1 MSIEKKIQV
10 VKYPGNDGKQLFQ
23 TILAVRQKRDT
34 EVTEIVQNILDEVKS
49 NGDEAV
55 FAFTK
60 KFDKVTLSTSNV
72 KISKK
77 EVLAQAKKVKPA
89 LKTAIDLSA
98 ERIRAFHEKQCRKG
112 FSLKTPEGTLRQL
125 IRPLGRV
132 GLYVPGGHTIY
143 PSTVLMNVIPAQI
156 AGVKEIVVVTPP
168 RDELDPGIAYAL
180 RLLDISEI
188 YRIGGA
194 QGIAALAYGTETI
207 KAVDKITGPGNSFVA
222 TAKKLVYGIVDI
234 DSIAGPSEV
243 AILADASVDPAW
255 VAADLLAQAEHGTG
269 DEVAVCITEDKQY
282 AEAVAGQ
289 VIIAIENSPV
299 KDTLLKLPDHALS
312 IFVTPN
318 RKKSLELVNSF
329 AAEHLQ
335 IMTKTPEEDLEE
347 VTNAA
352 AIFLG
357 AYTPVALGDYFIGTN
372 HVLPTAGTARF
383 WSPLGVESFQ
393 KRISV
398 AKVTAKGLDFAAP
411 YVSTFARSEQFVH
424 HAISVECRS

>member
-1 MSIEKKIQV
+1 MSIEKKVQV

-23 TILAVRQKRDT
+23 TILAVRQQRDSDVTQTVEHIIDEIKR
-34 EVTEIVQNILDEVKS
+34 K
-49 NGDEAV
+49 GDEAV

-60 KFDKVTLSTSNV
+60 KFDTVELSASTV
-72 KISKK
+72 KIPKK
-77 EVLAQAKKVKPA
+77 EVLSQAKKIQPA
-89 LKTAIDLSA
+89 LKAAIDLAA
-98 ERIRAFHEKQCRKG
+98 ERITAYHEKQCRKG
-112 FSLKTPEGTLRQL
+112 FSIKTPEGTLRQI
-125 IRPLGRV
+125 IRPLNRV
-132 GLYVPGGHTIY
+132 GLYVPGGHTVY

-156 AGVKEIVVVTPP
+156 AGVKEIAVITPP
-168 RDELDPGIAYAL
+168 RSELDPGIAYAL
-180 RLLDISEI
+180 QMLGVFEI

-194 QGIAALAYGTETI
+194 QGIAALACGTETI

-243 AILADASVDPAW
+243 AILADDSVDPAW
-255 VAADLLAQAEHGTG
+255 VAADLLAQAEHGSG
-269 DEVAVCITEDKQY
+269 DEVAICITEDKKY

-289 VIIAIENSPV
+289 VIIAIQNSPV
-299 KDTLLKLPDHALS
+299 KETLLKLPDHAIS
-312 IFVTPN
+312 VFVTSS
-318 RKKSLELVNSF
+318 RKKSLELVNLF

-335 IMTKTPEEDLEE
+335 IMTHTPEEDLQG

-357 AYTPVALGDYFIGTN
+357 PHTPVALGDYFIGTN

-398 AKVTAKGLDFAAP
+398 AKVTPKGLDNAAP
-411 YVSTFARSEQFVH
+411 YVSTFARSEHFIH
-424 HAISVECRS
+424 HALSVELRS